1 MPGLWRFLGG
11 LRALFRKAQVEHELN
26 EELLDY
32 LDQAVEQKMQAG
44 MTREQ
49 ALRAARLEMGNPE
62 VVKEQVRDQGW
73 ESIAES
79 VWRDVRYGVRML
91 GRNPGFT
98 LVVVLTL
105 TLGIGAN
112 SAIFSA
118 VNAVLLK
125 RYPFPQADRVLFLRQ
140 VTATNPGLL
149 ISIPNFEDYR
159 RQQNSFR
166 QLTLWRSASVNLT
179 GGDHPERVVG
189 SFVSDNFFDV
199 LRVKAAQGRTFLPG
213 EDKRSAEPVV
223 VVSHQAWT
231 MRFGGD
237 PNLLGRRLMLNNE
250 SYTVVGIL
258 PPEFRASWL
267 SSSDVYLPAEH
278 SPAYHLDRND
288 PAMFVVGRLKDG
300 ITHQQALADIAT
312 IELRLAHDYPDAMS
326 GMHVELTS
334 VPEME
339 ASESSAKP
347 LLMLLAAVLILLLI
361 ACLNVATLLL
371 ARGSARRQELAV
383 RSALGASRACLVR
396 QLLTESLLVS
406 VIGAALGLLLAFWLV
421 WSFADLTPFDVP
433 AQAALDWRVLLFTLS
448 VAVFT
453 GVVAGILPALRL
465 SRMNPATALT
475 TGTRTAGHAGH
486 RLHSGFVVAQ
496 MALAIILLVGATLLV
511 KSFRALLAI
520 HPGFSGEQ
528 VLTMEYRLPRNKYPS
543 GVEQWNFHRA
553 MVEHVAQV
561 PGVVSAAVVQA
572 LPLSGNWGEMPF
584 TLPDRPQARPGEK
597 PTALV
602 TLITPDYFST
612 IGSPLLR
619 GRDFTEHDG
628 PEAPRVV
635 IVTRSFAQKFW
646 PGQDPIGR
654 EIQFQDSDVVSNE
667 GANQIRRATI
677 VGVAADVKQVHLR
690 DPDRPLIYFPYSQ
703 TPAIFGTLVVRAAAD
718 PTGLTDAIRR
728 AVWSV
733 DKDQPVWRI
742 RTVAMVL
749 DEQVAPD
756 RLMMWL
762 VSSFGL
768 LALALSVLG
777 AYGLLSNSV
786 NQRKQEIGV
795 RMALGATP
803 GSVLQWVLKQA
814 VRLTFVGGLLGIAG
828 GLVAARFMAGLLYGV
843 APADVTAFVLG
854 WALMTLA
861 ALLASY
867 LPARRASRVDPMVTL
882 RYE

>member
-1 MPGLWRFLGG
+1 MAGLRRFLGG
-11 LRALFRKAQVEHELN
+11 LRALFRKRHAEL
-26 EELLDY
+26 ELSQELHDY
-32 LDQAVEQKMQAG
+32 LEQAVEQKMQAG
-44 MTREQ
+44 MPREQ

-73 ESIAES
+73 ESLAES
-79 VWRDVRYGVRML
+79 LWRDVRYGGRML

-98 LVVVLTL
+98 VVVVLTL
-105 TLGIGAN
+105 ALGIGAN

-125 RYPFPQADRVLFLRQ
+125 RYPFPQADSVLFLRQ

-159 RQQNSFR
+159 RQQQSFQ
-166 QLTLWRSASVNLT
+166 QLTLWRSGSVNLT

-199 LRVKAAQGRTFLPG
+199 LGVKAAQGRIFLPG
-213 EDKRSAEPVV
+213 EDKRSAEPVA

-278 SPAYHLDRND
+278 SPAYHLDRAD

-300 ITHQQALADIAT
+300 VTRQQALADVAT
-312 IELRLAHDYPDAMS
+312 IESRLAHDYPDAMS
-326 GMHVELTS
+326 GVHVELTS
-334 VPEME
+334 IPEME
-339 ASESSAKP
+339 ASESSSKP
-347 LLMLLAAVLILLLI
+347 LLLLLTAVIILLLI

-371 ARGSARRQELAV
+371 ARGSARQQELAV
-383 RSALGASRACLVR
+383 RTALGASRGCLVR

-406 VIGAALGLLLAFWLV
+406 MMGAALGLLLALWLV
-421 WSFADLTPFDVP
+421 WSFADLTPFDIP

-453 GVVAGILPALRL
+453 GVVAGIVPALRL
-465 SRMNPATALT
+465 SQMNPASALT
-475 TGTRTAGHAGH
+475 TGTRAAGHAGH
-486 RLHSGFVVAQ
+486 RLRSGFVVVQ

-520 HPGFSGEQ
+520 HPGFSGDQ
-528 VLTMEYRLPRNKYPS
+528 VLTMEYRLPRNKYSS
-543 GVEQWNFHRA
+543 GAEQWNFHRA
-553 MVEHVAQV
+553 MVERVAQV

-584 TLPDRPQARPGEK
+584 TLPDQPQVRPGEK

-619 GRDFTEHDG
+619 GRDFTTGDG
-628 PEAPRVV
+628 PDAPRVV

-646 PGQDPIGR
+646 PDQDAIGR
-654 EIQFQDSDVVSNE
+654 EIQFLDSDTSSQ
-667 GANQIRRATI
+667 GAHEMRRAMI

-703 TPAIFGTLVVRAAAD
+703 TSAIFGTLVVRSAAD
-718 PTGLTDAIRR
+718 PTGLTDSVRR

-742 RTVAMVL
+742 RTVAAVL
-749 DEQVAPD
+749 DQQVAPD

-768 LALALSVLG
+768 LALTLSLIG

-803 GSVLQWVLKQA
+803 KSILQWVLKQA
-814 VRLTFVGGLLGIAG
+814 VRLTLAGGVLGIAG
-828 GLVAARFMAGLLYGV
+828 GLIATRFMASLLYGV
-843 APADVTAFVLG
+843 TTVDRTSFALG
-854 WALMTLA
+854 WALMTLT
-861 ALLASY
+861 ALAASY

>member
-1 MPGLWRFLGG
+1 MAGLRRFLGG
-11 LRALFRKAQVEHELN
+11 LRALFRKQRVEFELN
-26 EELLDY
+26 EELRHY
-32 LDQAVEQKMQAG
+32 LDQAIAEKMAAG
-44 MTREQ
+44 MSREQ
-49 ALRAARLEMGNPE
+49 AERAARLQMGNPE
-62 VVKEQVRDQGW
+62 VVKEEVRDQGW
-73 ESIAES
+73 ESLAES
-79 VWRDVRYGVRML
+79 LWRDVRYGSRML
-91 GRNPGFT
+91 VRNPGFT
-98 LVVVLTL
+98 IVVVLTL
-105 TLGIGAN
+105 ALGIGAN

-125 RYPFPQADRVLFLRQ
+125 RYPFPRADRVLFLRQ

-149 ISIPNFEDYR
+149 ISIPNFDDYR
-159 RQQNSFR
+159 RQQNSFQ
-166 QLTLWRSASVNLT
+166 QLTLWRSGSVNLT
-179 GGDHPERVVG
+179 GGERPERVVG

-199 LRVKAAQGRTFLPG
+199 LGVRAAQGRAFLSG
-213 EDKRSAEPVV
+213 EDKRSADPVV
-223 VVSHQAWT
+223 VVSHRAWT

-300 ITHQQALADIAT
+300 MTRQQALADIAT
-312 IELRLAHDYPDAMS
+312 IESRLARDYPDAMS
-326 GMHVELTS
+326 GMHVELSS

-339 ASESSAKP
+339 ASESSSKP
-347 LLMLLAAVLILLLI
+347 LLMLLAAVVILLLI

-371 ARGSARRQELAV
+371 ARGSARQRELAV
-383 RSALGASRACLVR
+383 RTALGASRTCLVR
-396 QLLTESLLVS
+396 QLLTESLLLS
-406 VIGAALGLLLAFWLV
+406 VVGAVLGLLLAFWLV

-475 TGTRTAGHAGH
+475 TGTRAAGHAGH
-486 RLHSGFVVAQ
+486 RLRSGFVVAQ

-543 GVEQWNFHRA
+543 GVEQWNFHRT
-553 MVEHVAQV
+553 MVERVAQV

-584 TLPDRPQARPGEK
+584 TLPDRPEVRPGEK

-619 GRDFTEHDG
+619 GRDFTMNDG
-628 PEAPRVV
+628 PDVSRVV

-646 PGQDPIGR
+646 PDQDAIGR
-654 EIQFQDSDVVSNE
+654 EIQFQDSDVVSNA
-667 GANQIRRATI
+667 GANQMRRATV

-718 PTGLTDAIRR
+718 PVGLTDSIRR

-733 DKDQPVWRI
+733 DRDQPVWRI
-742 RTVAMVL
+742 RTVATVL
-749 DEQVAPD
+749 EDQVAPD

-768 LALALSVLG
+768 LALALSLIG

-786 NQRKQEIGV
+786 NERKQEIGV

-803 GSVLQWVLKQA
+803 QSISHWVLKRA
-814 VRLTFVGGLLGIAG
+814 MRLTLAGGVLGVAGGLLAT
-828 GLVAARFMAGLLYGV
+828 RFMASLLYGV
-843 APADVTAFVLG
+843 TTADLASFALG
-854 WALMTLA
+854 WTLMTLT
-861 ALLASY
+861 ALLACY
-867 LPARRASRVDPMVTL
+867 LPARRASRVDPIVAL